1 MVAVTSVDL
10 AGNTGDP
17 NSVWSAGCSLN
28 CGKFYNKMSRCAGVW
43 GEGRGL
49 PVANVV
55 VGVQMLLLELEVL
68 LHIYY
73 LDILP
78 QPASR
83 G

>member
-1 MVAVTSVDL
+1 MTSVGPGTQTRADQHST
-10 AGNTGDP
+10 ADP

-43 GEGRGL
+43 GEGRAL

-68 LHIYY
+68 LHI
-73 LDILP
+73 
-78 QPASR
+78 
-83 G
+83 

>member
-1 MVAVTSVDL
+1 MAVTSVDL

-43 GEGRGL
+43 GGGRRGL
-49 PVANVV
+49 PLANAV

-68 LHIYY
+68 
-73 LDILP
+73 
-78 QPASR
+78 
-83 G
+83 